1 MTKKDYDKVIVVDFD
16 NTLAYTDNGIPFALP
31 NQPLIDKLNELRD
44 NGYLI
49 EIFTARG
56 TISCENDIGVRVN
69 TFYDMIHDWLIK
81 HEVKFDKLSFN
92 KPLARYYIDDK
103 AITPEDFLDE
113 RI

>member
-16 NTLAYTDNGIPFALP
+16 NTLAYTDKGIKHALP
-31 NQPLIDKLNELRD
+31 NQPLIDKLNGLHYQ
-44 NGYLI
+44 GYTI
-49 EIFTARG
+49 EIYTARG
-56 TISCENDIGVRVN
+56 SISCDSRPEAIERFYPVIEN
-69 TFYDMIHDWLIK
+69 WLSK
-81 HEVKFDKLSFN
+81 HEVKYNKLSFN